1 MLRRLAAVA
10 ACLIFL
16 GASSTGS
23 LYVTTLPSA
32 ADVWIDGTYVGKT
45 PLVLDALASG
55 HHTVGIAKAGWA
67 PQQLDVSI
75 VVAQTTLSSV
85 RLPRAKAELTGA
97 PGSIALHGARVDA
110 VFIDG
115 VAAQPAK
122 DGTFPAAPGTHE
134 LAVRTAGGKTTRL
147 VTVWPQTRTDVI
159 VQPDPDTARPSVIAP
174 ADDYFPPSAIR
185 IDGERIVIKFNG
197 HTAVG
202 RLGSTAYRVDGRYV
216 EYDSAPTLIGSRL
229 YLPIQL
235 LAALGGST
243 DH

>member
-16 GASSTGS
+16 GAASTGS
-23 LYVTTLPSA
+23 LYITTLPSGS
-32 ADVWIDGTYVGKT
+32 DVWIDGTYVGKT

-67 PQQLDVSI
+67 PQQLDISI
-75 VVAQTTLSSV
+75 VPAQTTLSSV
-85 RLPRAKAELTGA
+85 RLPRARSELSAA

-115 VAAQPAK
+115 APARPGK
-122 DGTFPAAPGTHE
+122 DGTFPAAAGTHE
-134 LAVRTAGGKTTRL
+134 VMVRTPAGKTTRL
-147 VTVWPQTRTDVI
+147 VTVWPQTRTDVVI
-159 VQPDPDTARPSVIAP
+159 QPDADSTRPSVIAP

-185 IDGERIVIKFNG
+185 IDGDRVVIKFNG
-197 HTAVG
+197 HTATG
-202 RLGSTAYRVDGRYV
+202 RLGSTSYRVDGRSV

-243 DH
+243 DR

>member
-16 GASSTGS
+16 GAASTGS

-32 ADVWIDGTYVGKT
+32 ADVWVDGTYVGRT

-55 HHTVGIAKAGWA
+55 HHTIGIAKAGWA

-75 VVAQTTLSSV
+75 VMGQTTLSSV
-85 RLPRAKAELTGA
+85 RLPRAKSELA
-97 PGSIALHGARVDA
+97 APPGSIALHGARVDA

-115 VAAQPAK
+115 APAQPGK
-122 DGTFPAAPGTHE
+122 DGTYPAAAGTHE
-134 LAVRTAGGKTTRL
+134 VAVRTPGGKTTRL
-147 VTVWPQTRTDVI
+147 VTVWPQTRTDVV
-159 VQPDPDTARPSVIAP
+159 VQPDADNTRPSVIAP
-174 ADDYFPPSAIR
+174 ADDYFPASAIR
-185 IDGERIVIKFNG
+185 IDADRVVIKFGG
-197 HTAVG
+197 HTAAG
-202 RLGSTAYRVDGRYV
+202 RLGSTSYRVDGRSV

>member
-32 ADVWIDGTYVGKT
+32 ADVWVDGTYVGRT

-55 HHTVGIAKAGWA
+55 HHTIGIAKAGWT

-75 VVAQTTLSSV
+75 VTAQTTLSSV
-85 RLPRAKAELTGA
+85 RLPRAKAELA
-97 PGSIALHGARVDA
+97 APPGSIALHGARVEA
-110 VFIDG
+110 VYIDG
-115 VAAQPAK
+115 VPAQPGK
-122 DGTFPAAPGTHE
+122 DGTFPAAAGTHE
-134 LAVRTAGGKTTRL
+134 VAVRTAGGKTTRL
-147 VTVWPQTRTDVI
+147 VTVWPQTRTDVV
-159 VQPDPDTARPSVIAP
+159 VQPDADTARPSVIAP

-185 IDGERIVIKFNG
+185 IDGERVVIKYDG
-197 HTAVG
+197 HTAAG
-202 RLGSTAYRVDGRYV
+202 RLGSTSYRVDGRSV

-229 YLPIQL
+229 YLPIRL
-235 LAALGGST
+235 LTALGGST
-243 DH
+243 DR